1 MLNLNGVSL
10 FFFIKTKTKTMSER
24 RIHNFHLKNENLN
37 QISPSSA
44 PSPITL
50 NQSNDSSSSSGG
62 NRISPIVLFIIVLL
76 SVIFF
81 ICSILHLVVRYY
93 LKKKRSSL
101 SSSPDESD
109 RNPEFSD
116 SDTYQRQLQQLF
128 HLHDSGLD
136 QALIDALPV
145 FLYKE
150 IKGTKE
156 PFDCAVCLC
165 EFSEDDKL
173 RLLPNCS
180 HAFHIDCID
189 TWLLSNST
197 CPLCRGTLFSIGH
210 QFEYPDFNF
219 GFFAGDDGVTRVSPV
234 QKQAENEIG
243 KSVFSVRLGKFRS
256 SNINNGEGGVV
267 VGGGGETSG
276 GCVSSSSVNS
286 NLDNRRCF
294 SMGSYQYIVAES
306 DLVVALCPNNEGLKN
321 VKEGES
327 NNKDVEGKKINMR
340 SKGES
345 FSVSKIWQWSNK
357 RSKFPNNPSETN
369 LVGGSSSSYAC
380 SGSESTVAA
389 ELSFNGRR
397 FQGP

>member
-1 MLNLNGVSL
+1 
-10 FFFIKTKTKTMSER
+10 MSER
-24 RIHNFHLKNENLN
+24 RKIHNFQLKNENLN
-37 QISPSSA
+37 QQISPS
-44 PSPITL
+44 PSPITV
-50 NQSNDSSSSSGG
+50 NHQSNDSSSSSGG
-62 NRISPIVLFIIVLL
+62 NNRISPIVLFIIVLL

-81 ICSILHLVVRYY
+81 ICSILHLLVRYY
-93 LKKKRSSL
+93 LKKKRLRL
-101 SSSPDESD
+101 SSSPHESD
-109 RNPEFSD
+109 QNPEFSD

-197 CPLCRGTLFSIGH
+197 CPLCRGTLFSLGH

-219 GFFAGDDGVTRVSPV
+219 GFFAGDDGGVRVSPV
-234 QKQAENEIG
+234 QKPAENEIG
-243 KSVFSVRLGKFRS
+243 KRVFSVRLGKFRS
-256 SNINNGEGGVV
+256 SNIVNNGEVV
-267 VGGGGETSG
+267 VGGGETSS
-276 GCVSSSSVNS
+276 GCVSSSS
-286 NLDNRRCF
+286 LDNRRCF

-327 NNKDVEGKKINMR
+327 HNKDVEGKKINMR

-369 LVGGSSSSYAC
+369 LVVGGSSSSYAG
-380 SGSESTVAA
+380 SGSGSTVAA
-389 ELSFNGRR
+389 GLALNGRR

>member
-1 MLNLNGVSL
+1 
-10 FFFIKTKTKTMSER
+10 MSQM
-24 RIHNFHLKNENLN
+24 IHQIHLVNEDSI
-37 QISPSSA
+37 QISPA
-44 PSPITL
+44 PPPITV
-50 NQSNDSSSSSGG
+50 NHSS
-62 NRISPIVLFIIVLL
+62 NRISPILLFIIVLL
-76 SVIFF
+76 SVVFF
-81 ICSILHLVVRYY
+81 ICSILHLTVKYY
-93 LKKKRSSL
+93 LKKKRSRL
-101 SSSPDESD
+101 SSSATDSD
-109 RNPEFSD
+109 RNPELSD

-150 IKGTKE
+150 IKGSKE

-173 RLLPNCS
+173 RLLPICS

-197 CPLCRGTLFSIGH
+197 CPLCRGTLYPLGH
-210 QFEYPDFNF
+210 QFENPDFNF
-219 GFFAGDDGVTRVSPV
+219 GFFAGEDGDRVSPGE
-234 QKQAENEIG
+234 KPAESDIMSG
-243 KSVFSVRLGKFRS
+243 KRVFSVRLGKFRS
-256 SNINNGEGGVV
+256 SNINEGE
-267 VGGGGETSG
+267 GGGGETSG
-276 GCVSSSSVNS
+276 CVSVNS
-286 NLDNRRCF
+286 SLDNRRCF

-327 NNKDVEGKKINMR
+327 HVEGKKLNMR

-357 RSKFPNNPSETN
+357 RSKFANQAETN
-369 LVGGSSSSYAC
+369 LVGSSSSSSSYAC
-380 SGSESTVAA
+380 SASASTVAA
-389 ELSFNGRR
+389 GLSLNGRR

>member
-1 MLNLNGVSL
+1 
-10 FFFIKTKTKTMSER
+10 MSER
-24 RIHNFHLKNENLN
+24 RIHYSQLKNDNLN

-50 NQSNDSSSSSGG
+50 NHQLTDSSSSSSSGG
-62 NRISPIVLFIIVLL
+62 NNRISPIILFIIVLL

-81 ICSILHLVVRYY
+81 ICSILHLLVRYY
-93 LKKKRSSL
+93 LKKKRSNL
-101 SSSPDESD
+101 SSSPNESNQ
-109 RNPEFSD
+109 NPEFSD

-197 CPLCRGTLFSIGH
+197 CPLCRGTLFSLGH

-219 GFFAGDDGVTRVSPV
+219 GFFAGDDGGGGVRVSPV
-234 QKQAENEIG
+234 QKPAENEIG
-243 KSVFSVRLGKFRS
+243 KRVFSVRLGKFRS
-256 SNINNGEGGVV
+256 SNIVNNGEVV
-267 VGGGGETSG
+267 VGGGGETS
-276 GCVSSSSVNS
+276 SSS
-286 NLDNRRCF
+286 LDNRRCF

-306 DLVVALCPNNEGLKN
+306 DLVVALCPNNEGLK
-321 VKEGES
+321 

-357 RSKFPNNPSETN
+357 RSKFPNNHPSETN
-369 LVGGSSSSYAC
+369 LVVGGSSSSSSYVC
-380 SGSESTVAA
+380 SGSDG
-389 ELSFNGRR
+389 LSLNGRR

>member
-1 MLNLNGVSL
+1 
-10 FFFIKTKTKTMSER
+10 MSER
-24 RIHNFHLKNENLN
+24 KIHNFQLQNENLN
-37 QISPSSA
+37 QQISPS
-44 PSPITL
+44 PSPITV
-50 NQSNDSSSSSGG
+50 NHQSNDSSSSSSSGG
-62 NRISPIVLFIIVLL
+62 NNRISPIVLFIIVLL

-81 ICSILHLVVRYY
+81 ICSILHLLVRYY
-93 LKKKRSSL
+93 KKKKRLSL
-101 SSSPDESD
+101 SSSPHESD
-109 RNPEFSD
+109 QNPEFSD

-165 EFSEDDKL
+165 EFSEHDKL

-197 CPLCRGTLFSIGH
+197 CPLCRGTLFSLGH

-219 GFFAGDDGVTRVSPV
+219 GFFAGDDGGVRVSPV
-234 QKQAENEIG
+234 QKPADNEIG
-243 KSVFSVRLGKFRS
+243 KRVFSVRLGKFRS
-256 SNINNGEGGVV
+256 SNINNNGEVV

-276 GCVSSSSVNS
+276 GCVSSSS
-286 NLDNRRCF
+286 LDNRRCF

-369 LVGGSSSSYAC
+369 LVVGGSSSSYAC
-380 SGSESTVAA
+380 SGSGSTVAA
-389 ELSFNGRR
+389 GLALNGRR

>member
-1 MLNLNGVSL
+1 MEESRSYRKERKQTKKKTGRGSGSRSIH
-10 FFFIKTKTKTMSER
+10 IKMRKLRVLIPGGR
-24 RIHNFHLKNENLN
+24 RLN
-37 QISPSSA
+37 QPD
-44 PSPITL
+44 L
-50 NQSNDSSSSSGG
+50 
-62 NRISPIVLFIIVLL
+62 LL
-76 SVIFF
+76 SKTADYIM
-81 ICSILHLVVRYY
+81 HLELRIRYY
-93 LKKKRSSL
+93 LKKKRSNL
-101 SSSPDESD
+101 SSSPNESNQ
-109 RNPEFSD
+109 NPEFSD

-197 CPLCRGTLFSIGH
+197 CPLCRGTLFSLGH

-219 GFFAGDDGVTRVSPV
+219 GFFAGDDGGGGVRVSPV
-234 QKQAENEIG
+234 QKPAENEIG
-243 KSVFSVRLGKFRS
+243 KRVFSVRLGKFRS
-256 SNINNGEGGVV
+256 SNIVNNGEVV
-267 VGGGGETSG
+267 VGGGGETS
-276 GCVSSSSVNS
+276 SSS
-286 NLDNRRCF
+286 LDNRRCF

-306 DLVVALCPNNEGLKN
+306 DLVVALCPNNEGLK
-321 VKEGES
+321 

-357 RSKFPNNPSETN
+357 RSKFPNNHPSETN
-369 LVGGSSSSYAC
+369 LVVGGSSSSSSYVC
-380 SGSESTVAA
+380 SGSDG
-389 ELSFNGRR
+389 LSLNGRR

>member
-1 MLNLNGVSL
+1 
-10 FFFIKTKTKTMSER
+10 MSEI
-24 RIHNFHLKNENLN
+24 IHHWI
-37 QISPSSA
+37 QISPPSSSSPSPSPSSA
-44 PSPITL
+44 PPPITV
-50 NQSNDSSSSSGG
+50 NQSSNSSSGG
-62 NRISPIVLFIIVLL
+62 IRINPILLFVIILL
-76 SVIFF
+76 SVVFF
-81 ICSILHLVVRYY
+81 ICSVLHLVVRYY

-101 SSSPDESD
+101 SSSATGSD

-116 SDTYQRQLQQLF
+116 SETYQRQLQQLF

-150 IKGTKE
+150 IKGSKE

-173 RLLPNCS
+173 RLLPICS

-197 CPLCRGTLFSIGH
+197 CPLCRGTLYPIGH
-210 QFEYPDFNF
+210 QFDNPDFNF
-219 GFFAGDDGVTRVSPV
+219 GFFAAGEDGARVSPV
-234 QKQAENEIG
+234 QKPAENDIMSG
-243 KSVFSVRLGKFRS
+243 KRVFSVRLGKFRS
-256 SNINNGEGGVV
+256 TNINTGGEG
-267 VGGGGETSG
+267 GGGGETSG
-276 GCVSSSSVNS
+276 SVSVNS

-321 VKEGES
+321 VKEGDS
-327 NNKDVEGKKINMR
+327 NLEGKKINMR

-357 RSKFPNNPSETN
+357 RSKFANQAETN
-369 LVGGSSSSYAC
+369 LVGSSSSSYAC
-380 SGSESTVAA
+380 SASGSTVAPG
-389 ELSFNGRR
+389 LSLNGRR

>member
-1 MLNLNGVSL
+1 
-10 FFFIKTKTKTMSER
+10 MSQ
-24 RIHNFHLKNENLN
+24 ILHQF
-37 QISPSSA
+37 QISPSSSFA
-44 PSPITL
+44 PPPITV
-50 NQSNDSSSSSGG
+50 NQSSSSGNN

-101 SSSPDESD
+101 SSSPTQSD

-116 SDTYQRQLQQLF
+116 SETYQRQLQQLF

-150 IKGTKE
+150 IKGLKE

-165 EFSEDDKL
+165 EFSEEDKL
-173 RLLPNCS
+173 RLLPICS

-210 QFEYPDFNF
+210 QFENPDFNF
-219 GFFAGDDGVTRVSPV
+219 GFFATAGEDGARVSPV
-234 QKQAENEIG
+234 QKPAENDIRSG
-243 KSVFSVRLGKFRS
+243 KRVFSVRLGKFRS
-256 SNINNGEGGVV
+256 TNVNVGEGGL
-267 VGGGGETSG
+267 GESS
-276 GCVSSSSVNS
+276 GCVSSMNS

-306 DLVVALCPNNEGLKN
+306 DLVVALCPNKN

-327 NNKDVEGKKINMR
+327 NVEGKKINMR

-357 RSKFPNNPSETN
+357 RSKFPNPN
-369 LVGGSSSSYAC
+369 LVGSSSYAC
-380 SGSESTVAA
+380 SAA
-389 ELSFNGRR
+389 SGTATGLPLNGRR

>member
-1 MLNLNGVSL
+1 
-10 FFFIKTKTKTMSER
+10 MSEKR
-24 RIHNFHLKNENLN
+24 MIHRFQLKNENFN
-37 QISPSSA
+37 QISPSPSSSSSPA

-50 NQSNDSSSSSGG
+50 NQSNDLSSSSSSSGG
-62 NRISPIVLFIIVLL
+62 NRISPILLFIIVLL
-76 SVIFF
+76 SVVFF
-81 ICSILHLVVRYY
+81 ICSVLHLVVRYY

-101 SSSPDESD
+101 SSSPNESD
-109 RNPEFSD
+109 RNPEFPD

-197 CPLCRGTLFSIGH
+197 CPLCRGTLFSLGH

-219 GFFAGDDGVTRVSPV
+219 GFFAGDDGGTRVSPV
-234 QKQAENEIG
+234 QKPAENEIG
-243 KSVFSVRLGKFRS
+243 KRVFSVRLGKFRS
-256 SNINNGEGGVV
+256 CNISNGEVVGGGGG
-267 VGGGGETSG
+267 GGGGETSG
-276 GCVSSSSVNS
+276 G

-327 NNKDVEGKKINMR
+327 NNSNVEGKKINMR

-357 RSKFPNNPSETN
+357 RSKFANPSETN
-369 LVGGSSSSYAC
+369 LVGTSSSTYAC
-380 SGSESTVAA
+380 SGSGSTVPAGLA
-389 ELSFNGRR
+389 LNGRR

>member
-1 MLNLNGVSL
+1 
-10 FFFIKTKTKTMSER
+10 MSEEM
-24 RIHNFHLKNENLN
+24 IHRFHENFN
-37 QISPSSA
+37 QISPSSSPA

-50 NQSNDSSSSSGG
+50 NQSIDSSSSSSSGG

-76 SVIFF
+76 SVVFF
-81 ICSILHLVVRYY
+81 ICSVLHLVVRYY

-101 SSSPDESD
+101 SSSPNESD
-109 RNPEFSD
+109 RNPEFPD

-197 CPLCRGTLFSIGH
+197 CPLCRGTLFSLGH

-219 GFFAGDDGVTRVSPV
+219 GFFAGDDGGTRVSPA

-243 KSVFSVRLGKFRS
+243 KRVFSVRLGKFRS
-256 SNINNGEGGVV
+256 SNGEVV
-267 VGGGGETSG
+267 VGGETSG
-276 GCVSSSSVNS
+276 GCVSSTSSNVNS

-327 NNKDVEGKKINMR
+327 NNSNVEGKKINMR

-357 RSKFPNNPSETN
+357 RSKFANPSETN
-369 LVGGSSSSYAC
+369 LVGTSSSAYAC
-380 SGSESTVAA
+380 SGSGSTVSTGLA
-389 ELSFNGRR
+389 LNGRR

>member
-1 MLNLNGVSL
+1 
-10 FFFIKTKTKTMSER
+10 MSEKM
-24 RIHNFHLKNENLN
+24 IHRFHNNLN
-37 QISPSSA
+37 QISPSSSPA

-62 NRISPIVLFIIVLL
+62 NRISPIVLFIIVLI
-76 SVIFF
+76 SVVFF
-81 ICSILHLVVRYY
+81 ICSVLHLVVRYY

-101 SSSPDESD
+101 SSSPNESD
-109 RNPEFSD
+109 RNPEFPD

-197 CPLCRGTLFSIGH
+197 CPLCRGTLFSLGH

-219 GFFAGDDGVTRVSPV
+219 GFFAGDDGGTRVSPA

-243 KSVFSVRLGKFRS
+243 KRVFSVRLGKFRS
-256 SNINNGEGGVV
+256 SNINNGE
-267 VGGGGETSG
+267 ETSG
-276 GCVSSSSVNS
+276 GCVTSTSSNVNS

-327 NNKDVEGKKINMR
+327 HNNSNVDGKKINMR

-357 RSKFPNNPSETN
+357 RSKFANPSETN
-369 LVGGSSSSYAC
+369 LVGTSSSSSTYAC
-380 SGSESTVAA
+380 SGSGTTVSTGLA
-389 ELSFNGRR
+389 LNGRR

>member
-1 MLNLNGVSL
+1 
-10 FFFIKTKTKTMSER
+10 MSQM
-24 RIHNFHLKNENLN
+24 IHQSQLKFENSIR
-37 QISPSSA
+37 ISPS
-44 PSPITL
+44 PPPITV
-50 NQSNDSSSSSGG
+50 SSSSSGG
-62 NRISPIVLFIIVLL
+62 HRISPILLFIIVLL
-76 SVIFF
+76 SVVFF
-81 ICSILHLVVRYY
+81 ICSVLHLVVRYY

-101 SSSPDESD
+101 SSSAADSD

-116 SDTYQRQLQQLF
+116 SETYQRQLQQLF

-150 IKGTKE
+150 IKGSKE

-173 RLLPNCS
+173 RLLPICS

-197 CPLCRGTLFSIGH
+197 CPLCRGTLYPLGH
-210 QFEYPDFNF
+210 QFDNPDFNF
-219 GFFAGDDGVTRVSPV
+219 GFFAAAAGEDGARVSPV
-234 QKQAENEIG
+234 QKQAESNDIG
-243 KSVFSVRLGKFRS
+243 KRVFSVRLGKFRS
-256 SNINNGEGGVV
+256 TNVNNNGGEGGE
-267 VGGGGETSG
+267 GGEGGGETSG
-276 GCVSSSSVNS
+276 CVSVNS

-306 DLVVALCPNNEGLKN
+306 DLVVALCPNNEALKN

-327 NNKDVEGKKINMR
+327 CVEGKKINMR

-357 RSKFPNNPSETN
+357 RSKFGNQAETN
-369 LVGGSSSSYAC
+369 LVGPFTSSSASSYAC
-380 SGSESTVAA
+380 SASGSTVSAG
-389 ELSFNGRR
+389 LSLNGKR

>member
-1 MLNLNGVSL
+1 MSQILNQ
-10 FFFIKTKTKTMSER
+10 F
-24 RIHNFHLKNENLN
+24 
-37 QISPSSA
+37 QISPSSSA
-44 PSPITL
+44 PPPIT
-50 NQSNDSSSSSGG
+50 QSSSSSSSGNN
-62 NRISPIVLFIIVLL
+62 NRINPIVVFIIVLL
-76 SVIFF
+76 SIIFF
-81 ICSILHLVVRYY
+81 ICSILHLLVRYY
-93 LKKKRSSL
+93 LKKKRSTL
-101 SSSPDESD
+101 SSSPTQSD
-109 RNPEFSD
+109 RNPDFSD
-116 SDTYQRQLQQLF
+116 SETYQRQLQQLF

-150 IKGTKE
+150 IKGLKE

-165 EFSEDDKL
+165 EFSEEDKL
-173 RLLPNCS
+173 RLLPICS

-210 QFEYPDFNF
+210 QFENPDFNF
-219 GFFAGDDGVTRVSPV
+219 GFFAAGEDGGGVRVSPV
-234 QKQAENEIG
+234 QKPAENDIRSG
-243 KSVFSVRLGKFRS
+243 KRVFSVRLGKFRS
-256 SNINNGEGGVV
+256 TNVNGGTAEGGV
-267 VGGGGETSG
+267 GGGETSS
-276 GCVSSSSVNS
+276 CVSVNS

-306 DLVVALCPNNEGLKN
+306 DLVVALCPKN

-327 NNKDVEGKKINMR
+327 CVEGKKINMR

-357 RSKFPNNPSETN
+357 RSKFPNPN
-369 LVGGSSSSYAC
+369 LVGGSSSYAC
-380 SGSESTVAA
+380 SAASGSIVSATGGFS
-389 ELSFNGRR
+389 LNGKR

>member
-1 MLNLNGVSL
+1 
-10 FFFIKTKTKTMSER
+10 MSER
-24 RIHNFHLKNENLN
+24 KIHNFQLKNENLN
-37 QISPSSA
+37 QQISPS
-44 PSPITL
+44 PSPITV
-50 NQSNDSSSSSGG
+50 NHQSNDSSSSSSSSGG
-62 NRISPIVLFIIVLL
+62 NNRISPIVLFIIVLL

-81 ICSILHLVVRYY
+81 ICSILHLLVRYY

-101 SSSPDESD
+101 SSSPHESD
-109 RNPEFSD
+109 QNPEFSD

-197 CPLCRGTLFSIGH
+197 CPLCRGTLFSLGH

-219 GFFAGDDGVTRVSPV
+219 GFFAGDDGGVRVSPV
-234 QKQAENEIG
+234 QKPAENEIG
-243 KSVFSVRLGKFRS
+243 KRVFSVRLGKFRS
-256 SNINNGEGGVV
+256 SNIVNNGEVV
-267 VGGGGETSG
+267 LGGGGETSG
-276 GCVSSSSVNS
+276 GCVSSSS
-286 NLDNRRCF
+286 LDNRRCF

-369 LVGGSSSSYAC
+369 LVVGGSSSSYAC
-380 SGSESTVAA
+380 SGSGSTVAA
-389 ELSFNGRR
+389 GLALNGRR

>member
-1 MLNLNGVSL
+1 MQTKKKTGRGSGSGSGSIQ
-10 FFFIKTKTKTMSER
+10 IKMRKLRVLIPGGR
-24 RIHNFHLKNENLN
+24 RLN
-37 QISPSSA
+37 QPD
-44 PSPITL
+44 L
-50 NQSNDSSSSSGG
+50 
-62 NRISPIVLFIIVLL
+62 LL
-76 SVIFF
+76 SKTADYIM
-81 ICSILHLVVRYY
+81 HLELRIRYY

-101 SSSPDESD
+101 SSSPNESD
-109 RNPEFSD
+109 QNPEFSD

-197 CPLCRGTLFSIGH
+197 CPLCRGTLFSLGH

-219 GFFAGDDGVTRVSPV
+219 GFFAGDDGGVRVSPV
-234 QKQAENEIG
+234 QKPAENEIG
-243 KSVFSVRLGKFRS
+243 KRVFSVRLGKFRS
-256 SNINNGEGGVV
+256 SNIVNNGEVV
-267 VGGGGETSG
+267 VGGGETSS
-276 GCVSSSSVNS
+276 GCVSSSS
-286 NLDNRRCF
+286 LDNRRCF

-327 NNKDVEGKKINMR
+327 INKDVEGKKINMR

-357 RSKFPNNPSETN
+357 RSKFPNNHPSETN
-369 LVGGSSSSYAC
+369 LVVGGSSSSYAC
-380 SGSESTVAA
+380 SGSGSTVTAGLA
-389 ELSFNGRR
+389 LNGRR